1 MKGNFIFTFFL
12 ITLLTLTK
20 PSFCQTRTPVSAE
33 DKAAIIELF
42 KGVPKSQYR
51 LQFNNSK
58 EVYGSKKVSMTELTQ
73 LSKVRKP
80 GMDNGYVVLIVQD
93 DGVMYVLA
101 ATKGGKLESVLGA
114 EKFAK
119 LNKITAKYA
128 R

>member
-1 MKGNFIFTFFL
+1 MKKSIVFSICLFAV
-12 ITLLTLTK
+12 LTLAK
-20 PSFCQTRTPVSAE
+20 PSFGQERKPISE
-33 DKAAIIELF
+33 NDKAAIIELF

-58 EVYGSKKVSMTELTQ
+58 EVYGAKKVSMRQLTQ
-73 LSKVRKP
+73 LSKIRKP
-80 GMDNGYVVLIVQD
+80 GMDNGYVVLIVKD
-93 DGVMYVLA
+93 DGVMYILA

-119 LNKITAKYA
+119 LNEITAKYA